1 MIDNAKIY
9 VILISCP
16 SDVQKEIQSI
26 KEVIEEINQQTIAR
40 NRICFQVKH
49 WSRDVDTEI
58 GQEAQQYINENL
70 VDDCDILVSIFKTR
84 FGSPTKNAA
93 SGTEEEINKF
103 VVAKKKC
110 FLYFARKSDDI
121 DLVSLDLDQMQKV
134 RSFRGS
140 ISDKSLYRLYDSLQN
155 LKEVF
160 KSDFNVY
167 LNKMLSENKLNPDK
181 SESADIEIKE
191 SEESNLIAET
201 ETQPNEL
208 WDSIS
213 EIVEDL
219 ESATSKLQE
228 LTTDTYSFT
237 EDTQQFTAN
246 LQSLKSNPAVKP
258 ILIKAEMEK
267 YARRID
273 DFSDKIL
280 NLNETTKNIWKR
292 IYVNSEIILK
302 APAERNEDKAA
313 LNNFYYMYL
322 ASIEPINTLK
332 NEISKGM
339 SQFVMMKGFQKD
351 ITKATNKMESNFL
364 LFQNTLS
371 DFIINSQ
378 RVLDNYEIKREEV

>member
-1 MIDNAKIY
+1 MIDNAKIFT
-9 VILISCP
+9 ILISCP
-16 SDVQKEIQSI
+16 SDVQKEIQI
-26 KEVIEEINQQTIAR
+26 IREGIDEINQQTIAR
-40 NRICFQVKH
+40 NHICFHVKH
-49 WSRDVDTEI
+49 WSRDIDTDI

-70 VDDCDILVSIFKTR
+70 VNDCDILVSIFKSR

-103 VVAKKKC
+103 VGAKKKC

-121 DLVSLDLDQMQKV
+121 DLVSLDLEQMQRV
-134 RSFRGS
+134 RDFRSS
-140 ISDKSLYRLYDSLQN
+140 ISDKSLYRFYDSLQN

-167 LNKMLSENKLNPDK
+167 LNRMLSEHKITSENSETTDIVIEES
-181 SESADIEIKE
+181 SESVV
-191 SEESNLIAET
+191 IAET
-201 ETQPNEL
+201 DTQTNEL
-208 WDSIS
+208 WDSVS

-228 LTTDTYSFT
+228 LTTDTYSFN

-246 LQSLKSNPAVKP
+246 LQSFKSNPVVKP
-258 ILIKAEMEK
+258 ILIKTEMEK

-280 NLNETTKNIWKR
+280 MLNETTKDIWKR

-302 APAERNEDKAA
+302 APVERNKDKIA

-332 NEISKGM
+332 NEIGRGM

-351 ITKATNKMESNFL
+351 ITKAINKMESNFS

-378 RVLDNYEIKREEV
+378 RVLENYEIKKEEG

>member
-9 VILISCP
+9 IILISCP

-26 KEVIEEINQQTIAR
+26 KEVIEEINHQTIAR
-40 NRICFQVKH
+40 NHICFQVKH

-103 VVAKKKC
+103 VDAKKKC
-110 FLYFARKSDDI
+110 FLYFSRKSDDI
-121 DLVSLDLDQMQKV
+121 DLASLDLDQMQKV
-134 RSFRGS
+134 RNFRSS
-140 ISDKSLYRLYDSLQN
+140 ISDTSLYRFYDSLQN

-160 KSDFNVY
+160 KSDFNIY
-167 LNKMLSENKLNPDK
+167 LNKMLSEHKSISEK
-181 SESADIEIKE
+181 SEKTDIEIKE
-191 SEESNLIAET
+191 PDKSNVLVET
-201 ETQPNEL
+201 DMQTNEL
-208 WDSIS
+208 WDSVS

-228 LTTDTYSFT
+228 LTTYTYSFT
-237 EDTQQFTAN
+237 EDTQKFTAN

-267 YARRID
+267 YARRIN

-280 NLNETTKNIWKR
+280 NLNETTKDIWKR
-292 IYVNSEIILK
+292 IYANSEIILK
-302 APAERNEDKAA
+302 APGESNKDKTE

-322 ASIEPINTLK
+322 ASIEPIKTLK
-332 NEISKGM
+332 NEINKGM

-351 ITKATNKMESNFL
+351 ITKAVNKMESNFS

-378 RVLDNYEIKREEV
+378 RVLDNYQIKKEEV

>member
-103 VVAKKKC
+103 VGAKKKC

-134 RSFRGS
+134 RDFRSS
-140 ISDKSLYRLYDSLQN
+140 ISDKSLYRFYDSLQN

-167 LNKMLSENKLNPDK
+167 LNRMLSEHKIT
-181 SESADIEIKE
+181 SEKPESTDIEIEKSGE
-191 SEESNLIAET
+191 GVVIEET
-201 ETQPNEL
+201 DTQTNEL
-208 WDSIS
+208 WDSVS

-219 ESATSKLQE
+219 ESATSKVQE
-228 LTTDTYSFT
+228 LTTDIYSFS

-246 LQSLKSNPAVKP
+246 LQSFKSNPAVKP
-258 ILIKAEMEK
+258 ILIKTEMEK
-267 YARRID
+267 YASRID

-280 NLNETTKNIWKR
+280 TLNETTKDIWKR
-292 IYVNSEIILK
+292 IYANSEIILK
-302 APAERNEDKAA
+302 APTERNEDKAA

-332 NEISKGM
+332 NEISKGI

-351 ITKATNKMESNFL
+351 ITKAINKMESNFS

-378 RVLDNYEIKREEV
+378 RVLDNYEIKKEEG